1 MILAGGFGTRLR
13 PLSCTRPK
21 TLFPIVNKPLLE
33 WIFQRLAQ
41 DNIKDAILAVN
52 LQTQF
57 HIRRQRIQK
66 HGVHVKYS
74 IDPPKTP
81 LGTGGPIKR
90 AEALLKGSEPFL
102 VLNGDIFA
110 DLRYSEILKKHKGTN
125 ALATIALCE
134 VEDPSRYGVAEIAED
149 GRIKS
154 FVEKPEKDKATTNLI
169 NAGIYVLNPE
179 IFNYIPKSRHV
190 SMEREIFPKLVD
202 QGRLFGHVFQG
213 LWIDIGKPEE
223 YLQTNKM
230 LLSSL
235 AKTKKP
241 RHSSKFEIRNPVAL
255 SKNVSI
261 GDNSVI
267 GPNAILGKNVVVG
280 RNVEI
285 MESVIFEDAKI
296 DDYASVKG
304 AIIGEGAAIGK
315 KVKIPSGCIVA
326 DQAKIRDS
334 VSLSCKTSVCPAKEV
349 SQNILKSRIIC

>member
-1 MILAGGFGTRLR
+1 
-13 PLSCTRPK
+13 
-21 TLFPIVNKPLLE
+21 
-33 WIFQRLAQ
+33 LAQ

-57 HIRRQRIQK
+57 QIRRQRIQK
-66 HGVHVKYS
+66 HGVHIKYS

-110 DLRYSEILKKHKGTN
+110 DLRYSEILKKHKETK

-149 GRIKS
+149 GRIEN
-154 FVEKPEKDKATTNLI
+154 FVEKPEKGKATTNLI

-179 IFNYIPKSRHV
+179 IFNYIPKSRYV
-190 SMEREIFPKLVD
+190 SMEREVFPKLVE
-202 QGRLFGHVFQG
+202 QERLFGHVFQG

-235 AKTKKP
+235 VKVKKL

-261 GDNSVI
+261 GENSVI

-280 RNVEI
+280 RHVEI
-285 MESVIFEDAKI
+285 QESVIFEDAKI

-326 DQAKIRDS
+326 DQAKIRDN
-334 VSLSCKTSVCPAKEV
+334 VSLTCKTSVCPAKEV